1 MQISRRAAMKGALLT
16 TATTMLPGELPAQR
30 ATLRPASIGWIDGDA
45 PEWSSGQTFGV
56 AWPQGSVRDAARLGA
71 GDVPV
76 QSWATAYWP
85 DGSIKWTAHALP
97 GGATPDRVTIAPG
110 RAARV
115 RNPLR
120 VEEGRDSIRI
130 LSGDAVWEIG
140 KQGAALVRRATQRG
154 RIVLGPVRLVASIAG
169 DDQGANAAPLQ
180 SAIERVTIEQRGPVR
195 AVVKVEGWHTGAGRR
210 MLPFVV
216 RLYAYAGSEGLRVVH
231 SFVHD
236 GDPSKDFV
244 ASLGIEASVPMA
256 GAMHDRHV
264 RIATSESGLFAEAV
278 RPLTGLRRDPGRA
291 FRDAQVA
298 GRAVPPVEQMP
309 DNVRENLERIPT
321 WGDFKLS
328 QLSANGATLTKRTRE
343 GHAWVPSEQG
353 DRAPGLG
360 YIGSP
365 EGGAA
370 IGLRY
375 FWERHPTGIDIANAA
390 TDTATLTAWLW
401 SPDAAPMDLR
411 SYRGVNGMEGYPAQN
426 DGLEITYEDYEP
438 GWDDGRGIARTSE
451 LTLWALPATPA
462 SDDLRK
468 MARAVATP
476 PQLMADP
483 AHLKAAGVLG
493 IWGLPD
499 RSTPARARIETQL
512 VNLGEFYADEVDRR
526 SWYGFWDHG
535 DVMHSYDRDRRQ
547 WRYDIGGFAWANSE
561 LSPDLW
567 LWYQALRTRDARSWR
582 LAEAMTRHTGEV
594 DVYHLGRF
602 KGLGT
607 RHGVQ
612 HFSDSSKQ
620 PRVSTAA
627 YRRIFYYLTADER
640 TGDLMRDLLESDAI
654 LQTVIINRK
663 VPGGPPPPMPAGVVG
678 MAFGT
683 VWCSLAAAWLT
694 EWERTKDA
702 RWRDRL
708 LAGMQT
714 IGAMKSGWFAGSA
727 PFELATGRFRD
738 PGERISFSH
747 LNSVFGAVEVN
758 AELLQLLE
766 VPGYRKAWL
775 DYCRWYNAPRA
786 QFEAAIGRRSGSS
799 NLKEGHSRLTAYA
812 AHAAGDA
819 ALAARAAQEF
829 YSGEA
834 GLGMADGDPRVEVAP
849 GVVEWPRVS
858 TNAASQW
865 GLAAIQ
871 TMALIPQALDRGP
884 G

>member
-1 MQISRRAAMKGALLT
+1 MQISRRAVMKGTLLT
-16 TATTMLPGELPAQR
+16 GAAAMLPGEVLAQR
-30 ATLRPASIGWIDGDA
+30 AGVRPASIGWIDGEA
-45 PEWSSGQTFGV
+45 PALSLGQTFGV
-56 AWPQGSVRDAARLGA
+56 AWPQGAVRDAARLSAGA
-71 GDVPV
+71 VPV

-85 DGSIKWTAHALP
+85 DGSIKWSAHALP
-97 GGATPDRVTIAPG
+97 AGVAPDAVTIAPG

-115 RNPLR
+115 ADPVRI
-120 VEEGRDSIRI
+120 EEGRDAIRI

-140 KQGAALVRRATQRG
+140 KTGAALVRQATQRG
-154 RIVLGPVRLVASIAG
+154 RAVLGQVRLVGSLSADPEG
-169 DDQGANAAPLQ
+169 QGAATLQ

-195 AVVKVEGWHTGAGRR
+195 AVVKVEGVHAGEGRR

-216 RLYAYAGSEGLRVVH
+216 RLYAYAGSDALRIVH
-231 SFVHD
+231 SFIHD
-236 GDPSKDFV
+236 GDPTRDFV
-244 ASLGIEASVPMA
+244 ASLGVEAAVPMTA
-256 GAMHDRHV
+256 AMHDRHV
-264 RIATSESGLFAEAV
+264 RIATSDTGLFAEAV

-291 FRDAQVA
+291 FREAQVA
-298 GRAVPPVEQMP
+298 GRAVPPLSEMAA
-309 DNVRENLERIPT
+309 NVRDNLERIPT

-328 QLSANGATLTKRTRE
+328 QLSANGATLAKRTRA
-343 GHAWVPSEQG
+343 GHAWVPSEQA
-353 DRAPGLG
+353 DRAPGLA

-365 EGGAA
+365 TGGAA
-370 IGLRY
+370 IGVRH
-375 FWERHPTGIDIANAA
+375 FWERHPTALEIANAA

-401 SPDAAPMDLR
+401 SPDAAPIDMR
-411 SYRGVNGMEGYPAQN
+411 SYRGVDGMEGYDAQN
-426 DGLEITYEDYEP
+426 EGLDITYEDYEP

-451 LTLWALPATPA
+451 LTLWASPATPA
-462 SDDLRK
+462 SDDLRN

-499 RSTPARARIETQL
+499 RTTPARTRIEDQL
-512 VNLGEFYADEVDRR
+512 ANLTEFYADEVDRR

-535 DVMHSYDRDRRQ
+535 DVMHTYDRDRRQ

-663 VPGGPPPPMPAGVVG
+663 VPGGPPEAMPPGVVG

-694 EWERTKDA
+694 EWERTKET

-708 LAGMQT
+708 VAGMQT
-714 IGAMKSGWFAGSA
+714 IGAMKTGWFAGAA

-758 AELLQLLE
+758 AELLQLLV

-786 QFEAAIGRRSGSS
+786 EFEAAIGRRNGSS
-799 NLKEGHSRLTAYA
+799 NLREGHSRLTAFA
-812 AHAAGDA
+812 AHEAGDA
-819 ALAARAAQEF
+819 ALAARAASEF
-829 YSGEA
+829 YSGDA

-849 GVVEWPRVS
+849 GIVEWPGVS

-871 TMALIPQALDRGP
+871 NLALIPEALDRG